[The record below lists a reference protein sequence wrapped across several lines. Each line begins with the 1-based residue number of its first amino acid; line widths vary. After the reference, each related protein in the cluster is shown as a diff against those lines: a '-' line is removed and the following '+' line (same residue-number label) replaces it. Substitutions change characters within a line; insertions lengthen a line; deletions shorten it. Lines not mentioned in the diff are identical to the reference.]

1 MASGVTSSGSGRVGN
16 RVRIAAFAVASSL
29 VLAASAGCSTPH
41 RTLPTNG
48 DRVVVLA
55 TATVHEP
62 RPMLTDRALAQ
73 LRNAAESTNVS
84 DGHNAR
90 GSVARVT
97 TADGQF
103 SSLLPL
109 TPRDAD
115 GNVEH
120 GLRRNSLIDDNLRVV
135 SDTVIATTARRPG
148 LDLLQGMDDAVAGS
162 DHGVLIVVS
171 NGLSTRG
178 GFDLRQTGWNAEP
191 EWIVAKL
198 RERDLLPDL
207 SGWRVLFTGLGA
219 TAGDQPPLPRT
230 LRKKLAA
237 YWMAIC
243 TAAADFC
250 EVDHTRFDR
259 TAPLPGPGPNMPIV
273 PVPVITSVTGPHSA
287 G

>member
-1 MASGVTSSGSGRVGN
+1 MG
-16 RVRIAAFAVASSL
+16 VRIATFAVAGSL
-29 VLAASAGCSTPH
+29 ALAVFAGCSTPQ

-84 DGHNAR
+84 DGHNAK

-97 TADGQF
+97 TADGRF
-103 SSLLPL
+103 SPLLPL
-109 TPRDAD
+109 TPRDTD
-115 GNVEH
+115 GAVEH
-120 GLRRNSLIDDNLRVV
+120 GVRRGGLIEDNLRQV
-135 SDTVIATTARRPG
+135 SDTVIATTAHRPG

-178 GFDLRQTGWNAEP
+178 GFDLRQAGWNAEP
-191 EWIVAKL
+191 EQIVAQL
-198 RERDLLPDL
+198 RRRDLVPDL
-207 SGWRVLFTGLGA
+207 SGWRVLFTGLGG
-219 TAGDQPPLPRT
+219 TAGDQPPLPKPT
-230 LRKKLAA
+230 RKKLAA

-243 TAAADFC
+243 QAAADFC
-250 EVDHTRFDR
+250 EIDDTRFDR
-259 TAPLPGPGPNMPIV
+259 TTPVPGPDMPVV
-273 PVPVITSVTGPHSA
+273 PIPGITSVTGPNGELTA
-287 G
+287 TGREGG